1 LDGSFFE
8 NHGSYAGLSVAIV
21 NVPAVVVLRAFG
33 VHPAS
38 PFEVGEDWAPEDPAR
53 VDTAPEGAALE
64 GTALEGGAADAA
76 PDVAAVD
83 AEPDDAAPDG
93 AAPEVRALDEATA
106 ADDATDEDPPAA
118 EVAAG
123 VDEPQ
128 AETERATAVNA
139 AASTVGRLR
148 YMLAPK
154 LGRDRASREVN
165 GSSSALILIGSS
177 CRTGRRATPARPS
190 DSVSAG
196 PSPLLAR
203 RSPRRTQSCGAR
215 SAIGIR
221 GRCGDVVHLVSA
233 WFLGGV
239 QPGGWDGFGGAV
251 GGEVDGPFAFVDF
264 GVVVGAE

>member
-1 LDGSFFE
+1 MDGSFFE

-21 NVPAVVVLRAFG
+21 KVPAVVVSRAFG

-38 PFEVGEDWAPEDPAR
+38 PSEEGEDWAPEDPAR

-64 GTALEGGAADAA
+64 GTALEGAALEGGAADAA

-165 GSSSALILIGSS
+165 G
-177 CRTGRRATPARPS
+177 
-190 DSVSAG
+190 
-196 PSPLLAR
+196 
-203 RSPRRTQSCGAR
+203 
-215 SAIGIR
+215 
-221 GRCGDVVHLVSA
+221 
-233 WFLGGV
+233 
-239 QPGGWDGFGGAV
+239 
-251 GGEVDGPFAFVDF
+251 
-264 GVVVGAE
+264 